1 MPKEMIH
8 EAYAEI
14 QKQTD
19 KHSVSEL
26 CSIYG
31 VSRSGYY
38 KWLSRAGQLNRYE
51 KTNQILDSYVSDIHA
66 HHPMM
71 GYRQIRDKLLL
82 EFGWDV
88 SDPTVWKS
96 MKRLGIHGYI
106 RRRKVPAATGLEHIR
121 YANVLNREFKADQ
134 PLQKIVTDVTYIKYD
149 RKWYYLAAYLDLF
162 NNEIVEWELSD
173 TFDNFLV
180 MRPAERL
187 LKKKMSTEHQVLLHS
202 DQGVQYSSAGY
213 CNLLKEYNVVQS
225 MSRAGNPRDNA
236 VMESFWGRFK
246 DTLRKH
252 FRYWESD
259 DLRDVIEQAIYYFNN
274 ERPVR
279 KLNGKPPVLFRTELV
294 A

>member
-1 MPKEMIH
+1 M
-8 EAYAEI
+8 
-14 QKQTD
+14 
-19 KHSVSEL
+19 

-38 KWLSRAGQLNRYE
+38 KWLKRAGQPNRYE
-51 KTNQILDSYVSDIHA
+51 KTYKILDNYVLDIHS

-71 GYRQIRDKLLL
+71 GYRQIRDKLCL
-82 EFGWDV
+82 EFGWIV

-96 MKRLGIHGYI
+96 MKRLGIHGFT
-106 RRRKVPAATGLEHIR
+106 RRRKAAVSGSNLEHIR
-121 YANVLNREFKADQ
+121 YPNLLNRKFKAEQ
-134 PLQKIVTDVTYIKYD
+134 PMQKIVTDVTYIKHHG
-149 RKWYYLAAYLDLF
+149 KWYYLAGYMDLF

-173 TFDNFLV
+173 KFDNFLV
-180 MRPAERL
+180 MKPAERL
-187 LKKKMSTEHQVLLHS
+187 LKRKMSTEHQILLHS

-213 CNLLKEYNVVQS
+213 CNLLKEYNAVQS
-225 MSRAGNPRDNA
+225 MSRAGNPLDNA

-252 FRYWESD
+252 FHYWESN
-259 DLRDVIEQAIYYFNN
+259 DLSATIEQAVYYFNY

-279 KLNGKPPVLFRTELV
+279 KLKGKPPVLFRTELV

>member
-1 MPKEMIH
+1 MIQEM
-8 EAYAEI
+8 YSEI
-14 QKQTD
+14 QRKTD
-19 KHSVSEL
+19 KYSVSEL

-38 KWLSRAGQLNRYE
+38 KWVKRNGQLNRYE
-51 KTNQILDSYVSDIHA
+51 KANLILDKYVQDIHN

-71 GYRQIRDKLLL
+71 GYRQIRDTLCL
-82 EFGWDV
+82 EYGWNV

-96 MKRLGIHGYI
+96 MKRLGIHGYT
-106 RRRKVPAATGLEHIR
+106 RRHKSSTTPGLEHVR
-121 YANVLNREFKADQ
+121 YPNVLNRRFQAER
-134 PLQKIVTDVTYIKYD
+134 PMEKIVTDVTYIKHN

-162 NNEIVEWELSD
+162 NNEIVEWELSE

-187 LKKKMSTEHQVLLHS
+187 LKKRMSTEHQVLLHS

-213 CNLLKEYNVVQS
+213 CNLLKEYNAVQS

-236 VMESFWGRFK
+236 VIESFWGRFK

-259 DLRDVIEQAIYYFNN
+259 DLLSVVEQTIHYFNY

-279 KLNGKPPVLFRTELV
+279 KLKGKPPVLYRTELV

>member
-1 MPKEMIH
+1 MIQEM
-8 EAYAEI
+8 YAEI
-14 QKQTD
+14 RKQTS

-26 CSIYG
+26 CSIYE

-38 KWLSRAGQLNRYE
+38 KWLKRAELPNRYE
-51 KTNQILDSYVSDIHA
+51 KSHEILDNYVRDIHS

-71 GYRQIRDKLLL
+71 GYRQIRDKLCL
-82 EFGWDV
+82 EYGWII
-88 SDPTVWKS
+88 SDPSVWKS
-96 MKRLGIHGYI
+96 MKRIGIRGYT
-106 RRRKVPAATGLEHIR
+106 RRRKTPVASGLEHIR
-121 YANVLNREFKADQ
+121 HPNILNRNFNAEK
-134 PLQKIVTDVTYIKYD
+134 PMQKIVTDVTYIKHGG
-149 RKWYYLAAYLDLF
+149 KWFYLAGYLDLF

-180 MRPAERL
+180 MKPAERL
-187 LKKKMSTEHQVLLHS
+187 LKKRMSTEHQVLLHS

-213 CNLLKEYNVVQS
+213 CNLLKEYGASQS

-252 FRYWESD
+252 FRYWESE
-259 DLRDVIEQAIYYFNN
+259 DLRTTIEHAVYYFNN

-279 KLNGKPPVLFRTELV
+279 KLKGKPPVLFRTELV

>member
-1 MPKEMIH
+1 MIQEM
-8 EAYAEI
+8 YAEI
-14 QKQTD
+14 QKNTD

-26 CSIYG
+26 CVIYG

-38 KWLSRAGQLNRYE
+38 KWLKRAGQLNRFE
-51 KTNQILDSYVSDIHA
+51 KTHEILDNFVSDIHA

-71 GYRQIRDKLLL
+71 GYRQIRDKLCL
-82 EFGWDV
+82 EYGWIV

-96 MKRLGIHGYI
+96 MKRLGIRGYI
-106 RRRKVPAATGLEHIR
+106 RQSKAPTATGLEHSR
-121 YANVLNREFKADQ
+121 YSNVLNRDFKAEK
-134 PLQKIVTDVTYIKYD
+134 PMQKIVTDVTYIKHAG
-149 RKWYYLAAYLDLF
+149 KWYYLAGYLDLF
-162 NNEIVEWELSD
+162 NNEIIEWELSD
-173 TFDNFLV
+173 TFDNSLV
-180 MRPAERL
+180 MKPAERL
-187 LKKKMSTEHQVLLHS
+187 LKKRMSTEHQVLLHS

-213 CNLLKEYNVVQS
+213 CNLLKEYGVIQS
-225 MSRAGNPRDNA
+225 MSRSGNPRDNA

-252 FRYWESD
+252 FRYWEHE
-259 DLRDVIEQAIYYFNN
+259 DLKAIIEYAIYYFNN